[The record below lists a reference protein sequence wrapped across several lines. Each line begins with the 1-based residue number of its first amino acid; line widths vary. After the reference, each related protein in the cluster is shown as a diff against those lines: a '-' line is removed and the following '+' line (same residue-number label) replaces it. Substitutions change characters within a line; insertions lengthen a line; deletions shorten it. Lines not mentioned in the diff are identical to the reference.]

1 MVHGGVAVSGE
12 AEFALFVAQ
21 AQYSQVA
28 SIELHSAQ
36 PRHILLLG
44 GGGWSQK
51 SATDRALRVDI
62 IITII
67 MKPQSAKT
75 LLAEAR

>member
-44 GGGWSQK
+44 GGWSQK

-62 IITII
+62 IIIII

-75 LLAEAR
+75 LLAEAC